1 MTLRRLFVLGAGR
14 AGRGLAAALSTAG
27 VPVTLH
33 GRRAEPDANPAITAG
48 PVAPMLA
55 NVDVALIAVRD
66 SQIDGAVQ
74 ELLAA
79 SPPER
84 LVILQASGGIE
95 PGAYREAR
103 DRGHPCGTF
112 HPLLPLADE
121 HEAARLFRGA
131 WVGIDGDSAA
141 RAWSERLAVALGAQT
156 LEIPANRALY
166 HAGAVLASNFLGVLS
181 ALGAKAMH
189 EAGVDS
195 DAAPAATHTLTMAA
209 AENLRT
215 GDPGRVITGPIAR
228 GDVATV
234 RAHLEALSPHPGLS
248 EVYRV
253 LSRHAIDLA
262 RARGVPNDALA
273 QIERLVDDGVSGS
286 AAAEPP
292 P

>member
-1 MTLRRLFVLGAGR
+1 MTLPRLFVLGAGR
-14 AGRGLAAALSTAG
+14 AGRGLAAALGTAG
-27 VPVTLH
+27 VPVALH
-33 GRRAEPDANPAITAG
+33 GRRADPDGNPPVTAG
-48 PVAPMLA
+48 LVAPLLA
-55 NVDVALIAVRD
+55 DVDVALIAVRD
-66 SQIDGAVQ
+66 SQIDEAVR

-79 SPPER
+79 APEPM
-84 LVILQASGGIE
+84 VILQASGGIE
-95 PGAYREAR
+95 PDAYREAR
-103 DRGHPCGTF
+103 GRGHACGTF

-141 RAWSERLAVALGAQT
+141 RACSERLAAALGART

-181 ALGAKAMH
+181 ALGAQAMH
-189 EAGVDS
+189 EAGVDP
-195 DAAPAATHTLTMAA
+195 DAARAATHALTMAA

-234 RAHLEALSPHPGLS
+234 RAHLEALSPHPGLG
-248 EVYRV
+248 EVYRA

-262 RARGVPNDALA
+262 RARGVPNDVLA
-273 QIERLVDDGVSGS
+273 RLERLVDDGVNVS
-286 AAAEPP
+286 AGGRPP
-292 P
+292 Q